1 VSLPKYNEIMAPA
14 LEYLSL
20 HGVERGRDLESPLA
34 DHFGLTPEQQNKM
47 YDSGNGKIFLDR
59 VSWALSYLIV
69 AKLIERPKRGY
80 YQITVLGREFV
91 GDDQK
96 IQSFVKEKSAE
107 RDAEL
112 RAGKTGNVSSEAIE
126 SDLSETT
133 PQEVLNQA
141 YSNIR
146 TSSYETILD
155 TILSKSPYDFEQL
168 VVSLLDKMGYGGQI
182 KDAGQVTKKSND
194 GGIDGIVKEDVLG
207 LGRIH
212 IQAKRYAR
220 ESTIGR
226 EDIQKFVGAL
236 AVAQSNKGVFITT
249 SRYSEG
255 AKEYANSLNGTTT
268 VILIDGLQLAEYIY
282 TYGLGMQVEQVIEI
296 KKMDADYWNAMQ
308 DISQ

>member
-1 VSLPKYNEIMAPA
+1 MSLPKYNEIMAPA

-34 DHFGLTPEQQNKM
+34 DHFRLTLEQQNKM

-80 YQITVLGREFV
+80 YQITELGRQFV
-91 GDDQK
+91 GQDQK
-96 IQSFVKEKSAE
+96 IQSYVKAKSAE
-107 RDAEL
+107 RDAKL
-112 RAGKTGNVSSEAIE
+112 RAEETGNVSGEVVE

-141 YSNIR
+141 YANIR

-155 TILSKSPYDFEQL
+155 TILSKSPYDFEKL
-168 VVSLLDKMGYGGQI
+168 VVSLLGKMGYGGQI
-182 KDAGQVTKKSND
+182 EDSGQVTKQSND

-249 SRYSEG
+249 SRYSDG

-282 TYGLGMQVEQVIEI
+282 NYGLGMQVEQVIEI
-296 KKMDADYWNAMQ
+296 KKMDADYWDTMQ
-308 DISQ
+308 DI